1 MTDDQKTGYIYE
13 VDIFCPDNLHDKF
26 DDYPLCPEQKI
37 IIDSM
42 LSEHQLNQKGFLH
55 LTSDKTAKLITD
67 LTPKIK
73 YVCHYRNLKLYL
85 ELGYKV
91 TKIHQI
97 LLFDQEPWMKPYIDI
112 NTNLRK
118 QANNDFEKDFL
129 N

>member
-1 MTDDQKTGYIYE
+1 
-13 VDIFCPDNLHDKF
+13 
-26 DDYPLCPEQKI
+26 
-37 IIDSM
+37 M
-42 LSEHQLNQKGFLH
+42 LSEHQLNQKRFLH

-73 YVCHYRNLKLYL
+73 YVCHYRNLKLYS

-91 TKIHQI
+91 TKTHQI
-97 LLFDQEPWMKPYIDI
+97 LMFDQEPWMKPYIDK

>member
-1 MTDDQKTGYIYE
+1 
-13 VDIFCPDNLHDKF
+13 
-26 DDYPLCPEQKI
+26 
-37 IIDSM
+37 M
-42 LSEHQLNQKGFLH
+42 LSEHQLNQKRFLH

-73 YVCHYRNLKLYL
+73 YVCHYRTLKLYL

-97 LLFDQEPWMKPYIDI
+97 LMFDQEPWMKPYIDK

-118 QANNDFEKDFL
+118 QANNDFEKFFFMSFIFTRFL
-129 N
+129 TFSIVFPNVELFIN